1 MSDPILSDDS
11 LSTLSCTGEREKF
24 RQKNVAEA
32 FEQLRSLVP
41 APPNKKLSK
50 HEILKMAIR

>member
-1 MSDPILSDDS
+1 MSDAIHTEDSIETSSCSD
-11 LSTLSCTGEREKF
+11 EREKF
-24 RQKNVAEA
+24 RQKNVSEA
-32 FEQLRSLVP
+32 FEQLRNLVP